1 MFRRLSL
8 LAIILTF
15 SVTRAVPADT
25 STFRLL
31 SYAWPGAHAG
41 KVSEIGRGIGV
52 VFSPDLSVKN
62 NCRFYA
68 ALGFACFQD
77 ADWTNI
83 LAQIHTFNLLNP
95 DRRIGTLILET
106 HGTNGNGLKVQESYD
121 PAAPRSY
128 IAVGALQERLE
139 SDGIFYVVISACNSG
154 RLLRPAIYNH
164 LNPWCGDKLFLPAN
178 NGIVDASDEF
188 DPRLSAVM
196 IIRPES
202 SHIET
207 TLVGTVAELRPS
219 TRRAVVAAAK
229 ARGITLPKEFAVSDM
244 LVQMLTRDPELE
256 LVTGAF
262 TDELSKD
269 IRSPQTSE
277 ALFTR
282 FVRHLNAVAA
292 REQTAAARRA
302 LVAKKRAPAKPP
314 AKPSSKSAWTAP
326 R

>member
-1 MFRRLSL
+1 MSRRLAL
-8 LAIILTF
+8 LVILTF
-15 SVTRAVPADT
+15 FAARVAPAET
-25 STFRLL
+25 STVRLL
-31 SYAWPGAHAG
+31 QHAWPGAQAK

-52 VFSPDLSVKN
+52 VFSPDLSVKD
-62 NCRFYA
+62 NCRFYQ

-77 ADWTNI
+77 ADWSNI
-83 LAQIHTFNLLNP
+83 LAGIHTYNLLNP
-95 DRRIGTLILET
+95 DRRIATLILET
-106 HGTNGNGLKVQESYD
+106 HGTNGNGLKVQESYE

-139 SDGIFYVVISACNSG
+139 ADGVYYVIISACNSG

-164 LNPWCGDKLFLPAN
+164 LDPYCGDKLFLPAT
-178 NGIVDASDEF
+178 NGILDASDDF

-207 TLVGTVAELRPS
+207 TLVGRLAELRPA

-229 ARGITLPKEFAVSDM
+229 ARGLTLPKEFAVSDM
-244 LVQMLTRDPELE
+244 LVQMLTRDPS
-256 LVTGAF
+256 LVLVSGAY

-269 IRSPQTSE
+269 IRSEQTSE
-277 ALFTR
+277 ALFAR
-282 FVRHLNAVAA
+282 FLKHLNAVAA
-292 REQTAAARRA
+292 ADPAAAPKRT
-302 LVAKKRAPAKPP
+302 LVAKKRVAPAK
-314 AKPSSKSAWTAP
+314 AKPSTKSAWSAP

>member
-1 MFRRLSL
+1 MFRRLAL
-8 LAIILTF
+8 LALVF
-15 SVTRAVPADT
+15 SFYAARPVSADT
-25 STFRLL
+25 STYRLL
-31 SYAWPGAHAG
+31 QHAWPGAQA
-41 KVSEIGRGIGV
+41 KKTSEIGRGIGV
-52 VFSPDLSVKN
+52 VFSPDLSVKD
-62 NCRFYA
+62 NCNFYR

-83 LAQIHTFNLLNP
+83 LTGIHTFNLLNP

-106 HGTNGNGLKVQESYD
+106 HGTNGNGLKVQEGYE
-121 PAAPRSY
+121 PEAQRSY
-128 IAVGALQERLE
+128 ISVGALQERLE
-139 SDGIFYVVISACNSG
+139 SDGVFYVIISACNSG

-164 LNPWCGDKLFLPAN
+164 LNPYCSDKLFLPAT

-207 TLVGTVAELRPS
+207 TLVGTVAELRAT

-229 ARGITLPKEFAVSDM
+229 LRGITLPKEFAVSDM
-244 LVQMLTRDPELE
+244 LVQMLTRDPSLQ
-256 LVTGAF
+256 LVTGAY

-269 IRSPQTSE
+269 IRTPQTSE
-277 ALFTR
+277 ELFKHFMT
-282 FVRHLNAVAA
+282 HLNAVAV
-292 REQTAAARRA
+292 REHVASAKRA
-302 LVAKKRAPAKPP
+302 LVAKKRVPAKP
-314 AKPSSKSAWTAP
+314 ASKSAWTAP